1 MENLNQVSAMP
12 LERFYDRL
20 MLYLP
25 SLLFAILIFLVGL
38 LLGLILKFILSRL
51 LRAIKVDK
59 FAGKTGAAELFKRGG
74 LKYPLSDILAK
85 GFSGIVVLIFAGMS
99 LVALNIPTADRLFER
114 LLLFLPNLFAA
125 ALIIFLGYLLGNF
138 LARAVLIASVN
149 AGLKIA
155 SIVALLV
162 KVGIVALSATMALE
176 QIGVGGETIVI
187 AFGVL
192 FGGIILALSLAL
204 GIGGKDIA
212 KRYLERRLEGVRE
225 EDEIR
230 HI

>member
-1 MENLNQVSAMP
+1 MENLNHVSVLP
-12 LERFYDRL
+12 LESFYERL
-20 MLYLP
+20 MQYLP
-25 SLLFAILIFLVGL
+25 SLLFAILIFLIGL
-38 LLGLILKFILSRL
+38 LLGLILKYLLSWL
-51 LRAIKVDK
+51 LRAVKIDK
-59 FAGKTGAAELFKRGG
+59 FAGRTGAADLFKRGG

-85 GFSGIVVLIFAGMS
+85 GLSGIVVLIFAAMS

-125 ALIIFLGYLLGNF
+125 GLIIFLGYILGNF
-138 LARAVLIASVN
+138 LARAVLIAAVN

-155 SIVALLV
+155 SIVAVLV
-162 KVGIVALSATMALE
+162 KVAIIALSATMALE
-176 QIGVGGETIVI
+176 QIGIGGETIVI

-192 FGGIILALSLAL
+192 FGGIVLALSLAL

-212 KRYLERRLEGVRE
+212 KRYLEKRLEGSRD
-225 EDEIR
+225 EDEIK

>member
-38 LLGLILKFILSRL
+38 VLGLILKFFLSWL

-59 FAGKTGAAELFKRGG
+59 LAGKTGAAELFKRGG

-212 KRYLERRLEGVRE
+212 KRYLERRLEGARD

>member
-1 MENLNQVSAMP
+1 MDKLNDASALP
-12 LERFYDRL
+12 LDKFYDRL
-20 MLYLP
+20 TLYLP
-25 SLLFAILIFLVGL
+25 SLLFAIMIFLVGL
-38 LLGLILKFILSRL
+38 LLGLILKYLLSWL
-51 LRAIKVDK
+51 FRAAKIDK
-59 FAGKTGAAELFKRGG
+59 FAGKTGAAELFQRGG

-85 GFSGIVVLIFAGMS
+85 GISGIVVLIFAGMS
-99 LVALNIPTADRLFER
+99 LVALNVPTADRLFEK

-125 ALIIFLGYLLGNF
+125 GLIIFLGFILGNF

-155 SIVALLV
+155 SVVALLV

-176 QIGVGGETIVI
+176 QIGIGGETIVI

-192 FGGIILALSLAL
+192 FGGIVLALSLAL

-212 KRYLERRLEGVRE
+212 RRYLEKRLEGTRE
-225 EDEIR
+225 DDEIR